1 MVKILVFDTE
11 TTDKPPIMPG
21 SNWEERQNN
30 EKKLLDSNNID
41 ESWSEIIDKWPS
53 IIQLSYILY
62 DTDDPNNSKIFNKY
76 IDIPDNI
83 VITEGSIKIHHITRD
98 IIKNAPLDNRSTIT
112 EAIIEF
118 LDDVEKADIVVGH
131 NVQFDRK
138 MIIAE
143 LLRLSKKRHLSQ
155 ITDMM
160 NDSNFECTM
169 IKTTPLCQLKQK
181 IEYKDKI
188 TGEPKF
194 FYKIKSPKLSEA
206 YEHFFGYAPTGE
218 SLHDALVDVVVCL
231 RIYLKYN
238 NLPDICGLN
247 DAITNYIIDISPPG
261 SCSVPDSNIKIT
273 MSGGKKKLTK
283 SKRIKRKRIRK
294 NKKTCKLYKLVKKIH
309 KKNINI
315 K

>member
-21 SNWEERQNN
+21 SNWDERQKY

-41 ESWSEIIDKWPS
+41 ESWSLIIDKWPS

-62 DTDDPNNSKIFNKY
+62 NTDDPNNAKIFNKY

-83 VITEGSIKIHHITRD
+83 VITEGSIQIHHITRD
-98 IIKNAPLDNRSTIT
+98 VIRNAPSNNRSTIK
-112 EAIIEF
+112 EALIEF
-118 LDDVEKADIVVGH
+118 LDDVQKADVIVGH

-138 MIIAE
+138 MIVAE
-143 LLRLSKKRHLSQ
+143 LLRLSKDRHLSQ
-155 ITDMM
+155 IIDMM

-169 IKTTPLCQLKQK
+169 IKTTNLCQLKQK

-188 TGEPKF
+188 TGESKSF
-194 FYKIKSPKLSEA
+194 LKIKSPKLSEA
-206 YEHFFGYAPTGE
+206 YNHFFGYTPKDE
-218 SLHDALVDVVVCL
+218 SLHDALVDVILCL

-247 DAITNYIIDISPPG
+247 DAITNYIIDISPLG
-261 SCSVPDSNIKIT
+261 SCSVPDSNIKII
-273 MSGGKKKLTK
+273 MSGGKKRLNK
-283 SKRIKRKRIRK
+283 SKRIKKKRTRK
-294 NKKTCKLYKLVKKIH
+294 NKKTCKLHNFVKNRKI
-309 KKNINI
+309 KI